1 MNNLQ
6 LPPADAKPAEIA
18 VALAEL
24 MRLHSNV
31 RQGVIDAVRGFY
43 PLDAHTLQHMRKLIA
58 HPTMRHSYPKGR
70 DFEQGEAYA
79 FKRIDEVLSN
89 AIEQAGGEPV
99 KQDGSD
105 APEPEPE
112 IPWDELHEWVQWVA
126 MDKNGDWY
134 GYDNEP
140 QKGNRQWVILIP
152 GEFTYIAIAEVTARD
167 WRTSLRQR
175 PKHTSK

>member
-24 MRLHSNV
+24 MRLHPNV
-31 RQGVIDAVRGFY
+31 KQGVLEVVRAFY

-58 HPTMRHSYPKGR
+58 QPNMRHSYPKGR

-99 KQDGSD
+99 KQ
-105 APEPEPE
+105 
-112 IPWDELHEWVQWVA
+112 V
-126 MDKNGDWY
+126 
-134 GYDNEP
+134 
-140 QKGNRQWVILIP
+140 
-152 GEFTYIAIAEVTARD
+152 
-167 WRTSLRQR
+167 RQR
-175 PKHTSK
+175 PAKTTEQ

>member
-6 LPPADAKPAEIA
+6 LPPADAKPAQIKA
-18 VALAEL
+18 ALAEL
-24 MRLHSNV
+24 MRLHTNV
-31 RQGVIDAVRGFY
+31 MQCVIDAVRGFY
-43 PLDAHTLQHMRKLIA
+43 PLDAHTLQHIRKLIA
-58 HPTMRHSYPKGR
+58 QPNMRHSYPKGR

-112 IPWDELHEWVQWVA
+112 IPWDELPKWANWVA
-126 MDKNGDWY
+126 MDKNEAWFAYLLKPKPLTTVWGGSGDLF
-134 GYDNEP
+134 
-140 QKGNRQWVILIP
+140 KRIHLIP
-152 GEFTYIAIAEVTARD
+152 FTARD